1 MGEFMRTGK
10 EYLNSLNDGREIY
23 VDGKKVQSV
32 VSHPAFSGVCQS
44 VANLYDKTIECK
56 NEMTFTSPTSGKPVS
71 VSHMIPKSKEELI
84 HRRKGLSL
92 SAQNTYGHLGR
103 SPDHVASFFAG
114 FASDPDFFG
123 ESKPQ
128 FGKNITRFQEKIRE
142 SGSYVTYVII
152 PPQVDRSKT
161 ASELVDS
168 HIAAGIYKERDD
180 GLVIRGAQMLGT
192 AATISDYIFL
202 TCMTPLKPGDEDYA
216 VSLVVP
222 VNAKGLK
229 MYPRRCY
236 AMGQPSVFDYPLSTR
251 FDETDSLV
259 VFNDVFVP
267 WEDVFV
273 YRDIKKVRDQFFRTP
288 AHILG
293 NNQAQTR
300 LVSKSKFILGLAR
313 KLAETNG
320 IDKLPPVMGQ
330 LGELASLVS
339 IVEGMLLASE
349 ASAITNPKG
358 VVIPNPRFLYGV
370 MGLQAELYPRMISI
384 VRELAGGG
392 TLQVPSSVFELQN
405 EDTAKDMDRYIQSA
419 NGSSA
424 KEKIK
429 LFKIIWELTGSEFAG
444 RHQQYE
450 MFYAGAPFVAKNYSF
465 LNYDFNEAL
474 DLVKQCMAGYD
485 F

>member
-1 MGEFMRTGK
+1 MRTGQ

-23 VDGKKVQSV
+23 IDGKRVENV
-32 VSHPAFSGVCQS
+32 VTHPAFSGVCQS
-44 VANLYDKTIECK
+44 VANLYDTFIKQK
-56 NEMTFTSPTSGKPVS
+56 SEMTFASPTSGKPVP
-71 VSHMIPKSKEELI
+71 VGCMIPRSKEDLI
-84 HRRKGLSL
+84 HRRKGLSI
-92 SAQNTYGHLGR
+92 SAQNTFGHLGR
-103 SPDHVASFFAG
+103 SPDHVASFISG
-114 FASDPDFFG
+114 FASDPEFFS
-123 ESKPQ
+123 ESNPQ
-128 FGKNITRFQEKIRE
+128 FGKNVTRFHEKIRE
-142 SGSYVTYVII
+142 EGSYVSYVII
-152 PPQVDRSKT
+152 PPQIDRTKT
-161 ASELVDS
+161 ANELTES
-168 HIAAGIYKERDD
+168 HLAAGIYKERDD
-180 GLVIRGAQMLGT
+180 GIIIRGAQMLGT
-192 AATISDYIFL
+192 ASTISDYIFL

-222 VNAKGLK
+222 VAAKGVKL
-229 MYPRRCY
+229 YPRRCY
-236 AMGQPSVFDYPLSTR
+236 AMGQTSVFDYPLSTR

-273 YRDIKKVRDQFFRTP
+273 YRDIKKVREQFFRTP

-300 LVSKSKFILGLAR
+300 LVTKSKFILGLAR

-330 LGELASLVS
+330 LGELASLVA

-370 MGLQAELYPRMISI
+370 MGLQAELYPRMINI

-392 TLQVPSSVFELQN
+392 PLQVPSSVFELQN
-405 EDTAKDMDRYIQSA
+405 EDTAADMNRYIQSA
-419 NGSSA
+419 NGSSS
-424 KEKIK
+424 KDKIK

-465 LNYDFNEAL
+465 MNYDFKEAL
-474 DLVKQCMAGYD
+474 DLVNQCMAGYD
-485 F
+485 I